1 MKFKFKITETTTIDD
16 AEKELDSLCSVPVN
30 EIPFNH
36 ILKIAEFLGVEHMKA
51 NGGSMERFHHPLAET
66 ETYGGHFGVH
76 IVHKGKA
83 EVLVMRTNYKKY
95 MYPILKK
102 IIEKKRTSKI

>member
-1 MKFKFKITETTTIDD
+1 MKFKFKITENTTIDD

-36 ILKIAEFLGVEHMKA
+36 ILKITEFLGVEHIKA
-51 NGGSMERFHHPLAET
+51 NGGSAERFHHPLAET
-66 ETYGGHFGVH
+66 FGGHFTIH
-76 IVHKGKA
+76 IVHKGKG

-95 MYPILKK
+95 IYLVLKK